1 MQSHHRLFSLLLF
14 FCFLGAAS
22 AFQAEDQPDDS
33 ESEIEKAWKMLA
45 EGEPDCTEA
54 VLFFAKRPDEA
65 VKFFDEH
72 LQPLRLDEESFTTLM
87 SQLEDE
93 DEETAKAAYEEFQ
106 YLDPRLALGLE
117 EIMDKAEEGLVRTR
131 MVEVLSGRG
140 FDTLEGQDVELNKIG
155 GGEDAYFN
163 FSSGNGSWWAEVK
176 ISNIGVGAWVS
187 KPKWTRAVRAIK
199 ILEAIDTPEATRIL
213 SRMAQGHPEAQP
225 TSVAKQI
232 AMKRKLDKRNDN

>member
-1 MQSHHRLFSLLLF
+1 MQSHHRFFSLILVFSLFSV
-14 FCFLGAAS
+14 AS
-22 AFQAEDQPDDS
+22 AFQSEDQQDDS
-33 ESEIEKAWKMLA
+33 GSDIEKAWKMLA

-54 VLFFAKRPDEA
+54 VLFFAKRPEEA

-72 LQPLRLDEESFTTLM
+72 LLPLRLDEESYKELVN
-87 SQLEDE
+87 QLESE
-93 DEETAKAAYEEFQ
+93 DKDTAKTAYEKFQ
-106 YLDPRLALGLE
+106 YLDPRLAMGLE
-117 EIMDKAEEGLVRTR
+117 EIMDEVEEGLVRTR

-140 FDTLEGQDVELNKIG
+140 FDSLEGQDVQLNKIG
-155 GGEDAYFN
+155 AGEDAYFN

-232 AMKRKLDKRNDN
+232 AMKRKLEQRKDN